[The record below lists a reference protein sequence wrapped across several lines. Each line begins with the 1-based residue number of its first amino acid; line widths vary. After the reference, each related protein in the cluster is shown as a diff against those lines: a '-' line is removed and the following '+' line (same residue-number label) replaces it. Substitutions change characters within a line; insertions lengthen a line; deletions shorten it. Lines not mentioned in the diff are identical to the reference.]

1 MQMAEGLGGHAA
13 TLGDVG
19 VPDAALYYF
28 LVEGMEGTV
37 GVGVR
42 PLHLRGREG
51 KTGEFQHGLVR
62 GRQPREHHGRAGDA
76 LRCPDGVGLPDQA
89 PGAVGAREQYS
100 LRRDE
105 GAHVS
110 FDTDAA
116 LGQRRTTFHR
126 YAPPKSRKRESCTE
140 RIGFAVPRLPTRREK
155 QLIRIG
161 CGTM

>member
-13 TLGDVG
+13 TLGSVG
-19 VPDAALYYF
+19 VLDSASDRL
-28 LVEGMEGTV
+28 LVKKTIGIIGTSY
-37 GVGVR
+37 
-42 PLHLRGREG
+42 PLHPRGLV
-51 KTGEFQHGLVR
+51 GETSELQHGLHR
-62 GRQPREHHGRAGDA
+62 GRQPREHHGRAGNA
-76 LRCPDGVGLPDQA
+76 LRGPDGVGLPDQA